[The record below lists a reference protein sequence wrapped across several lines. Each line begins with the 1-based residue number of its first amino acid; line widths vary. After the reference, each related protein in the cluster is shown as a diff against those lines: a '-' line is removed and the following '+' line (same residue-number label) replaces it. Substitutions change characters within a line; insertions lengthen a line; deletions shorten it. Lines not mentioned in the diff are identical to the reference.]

1 MSNIAAADS
10 ILHSDKI
17 ASKADLGK
25 LSTQMAQLEARLTW
39 RLLVAVGVIIAAVG
53 LIVRL

>member
-17 ASKADLGK
+17 DTKDDLGK
-25 LSTQMAQLEARLTW
+25 LSTQMAQLRSTTGL
-39 RLLVAVGVIIAAVG
+39 AAA
-53 LIVRL
+53 